1 MGQISALDWTPHGR
15 FAELFLNEEYE
26 GTYQLCESVK
36 VSDSRVNV
44 TDDGYLLEVDQLSRL
59 DPDDV
64 YFNTHKMLVNIKEPD
79 VEVNDE
85 KYNYISNYVVEAE
98 DALFGSNFTDPE
110 TGYAKYLDVPSFVD
124 WYLINEIAKNNDAIF
139 YSSCY
144 MNLAPGG
151 KLKMGPVWDFDIG
164 FGNIN
169 YNDNNSPQGF
179 WVKTSPWMTRLFED
193 PAFVQKVKERFLYF
207 RSKTD
212 TILSNINISSA
223 RLKWSAIE
231 NNNKW
236 QTLYNATWPNYA
248 ISGSYDNEVIYMKN
262 WLNTR
267 MDWLETAFAGL

>member
-1 MGQISALDWTPHGR
+1 
-15 FAELFLNEEYE
+15 
-26 GTYQLCESVK
+26 
-36 VSDSRVNV
+36 
-44 TDDGYLLEVDQLSRL
+44 VDQLSRL

-212 TILSNINISSA
+212 TILSNINTSSA
-223 RLKWSAIE
+223 QLKWSAIE

-248 ISGSYDNEVIYMKN
+248 ISGSYDSEVIYMKN
-262 WLNTR
+262 WLNAR